1 MNSSFRLRRLAAVVG
16 GTAAGVLVVS
26 GCAGGPPESEGPVT
40 ITFAASTFGDPG
52 LGPGLQAFVDEF
64 NASQDEVIVEA
75 ASIPF
80 PTFGQTVL
88 TQMGG
93 GEGPDLVRF
102 DMPEFTSAA
111 EAGLLEPLDEVID
124 ADELGLLPGPDEYVS
139 LDGTRYGVI
148 HDTMNYAMF
157 YNADLIPEPPKSFEE
172 FLEVARSTTQG
183 DVYGLAFRQTQAE
196 ENGVWQD
203 ITNYVYGF
211 GGAWSDGTTLTL
223 DDPKTIEGLKAFQTM
238 YDANVIPKGADA
250 ATFRKMFAQN
260 LVGMELNNG
269 GYAVATKNTNPDL
282 NFDVA
287 PIPFPVRSQGAVMS
301 PITVNANSE
310 HKEAAY
316 TYLRWMLEPEQQVKL
331 QEAYGAA
338 SVATATERS
347 PESLEEMPYLPVF
360 DELTETSVPQIVVGF
375 GPRTAEIRAI
385 VVREVIAALQGDKT
399 MEEAMAAAQAEAE
412 QLVG

>member
-1 MNSSFRLRRLAAVVG
+1 MNSSIRLRRLAAVAG
-16 GTAAGVLVVS
+16 GAAAGVLVVS
-26 GCAGGPPESEGPVT
+26 GCSGGAPESEGPVT

-64 NASQDEVIVEA
+64 NASQDEVVVEP

-111 EAGLLEPLDEVID
+111 EAGLLEPLDDIVD
-124 ADELGLLPGPDEYVS
+124 ADELGLLPGPDEYMFFE
-139 LDGTRYGVI
+139 DTRYGVI

-157 YNADLIPEPPKSFEE
+157 YNADLIPEPPKTFDE
-172 FLEVARSTTQG
+172 FLEVAKSTTEG

-211 GGAWSDGTTLTL
+211 GGAWSDGTQLTL

-338 SVATATERS
+338 SVATPTERS

-399 MEEAMAAAQAEAE
+399 MEEAMATAQSEAE